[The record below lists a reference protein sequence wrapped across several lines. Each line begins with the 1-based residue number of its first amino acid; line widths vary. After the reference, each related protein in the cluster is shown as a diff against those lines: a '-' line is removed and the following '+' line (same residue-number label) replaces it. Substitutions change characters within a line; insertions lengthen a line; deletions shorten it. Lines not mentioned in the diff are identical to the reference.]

1 MEKGKNK
8 VIVVLVDG
16 MRPDGMMQ
24 TNHPFL
30 ETIKA
35 RFSYSLTAQTVMPS
49 VTLFCSRAAAPRSRT
64 GSSGQRMKAT
74 ARRYL
79 HQCLSGGV
87 DELE

>member
-30 ETIKA
+30 
-35 RFSYSLTAQTVMPS
+35 RP
-49 VTLFCSRAAAPRSRT
+49 
-64 GSSGQRMKAT
+64 
-74 ARRYL
+74 
-79 HQCLSGGV
+79 
-87 DELE
+87 

>member
-49 VTLFCSRAAAPRSRT
+49 VTLHTCVDMRSTVGGPSPDAVQAALDDANAWMS
-64 GSSGQRMKAT
+64 KY
-74 ARRYL
+74 AR
-79 HQCLSGGV
+79 
-87 DELE
+87 D

>member
-30 ETIKA
+30 ET
-35 RFSYSLTAQTVMPS
+35 
-49 VTLFCSRAAAPRSRT
+49 
-64 GSSGQRMKAT
+64 
-74 ARRYL
+74 
-79 HQCLSGGV
+79 
-87 DELE
+87 